1 MEYYSSLN
9 NSFLINLFNVVD
21 AIKNLNIH
29 FMTHILSIW
38 KLIYVTGNQ
47 CSSLRHSTQE
57 STESSLAIS
66 KTHHNVLSKLKRYSH
81 TKTLINSTKVL
92 YCEICEILITSFFTE
107 HLRWLLLKG
116 LFRILSNVYNRVF
129 VKIANYQSSKL
140 QSKTMLPKYDFSI
153 KLSFSKWNLS
163 PIISRFP

>member
-1 MEYYSSLN
+1 M
-9 NSFLINLFNVVD
+9 
-21 AIKNLNIH
+21 
-29 FMTHILSIW
+29 
-38 KLIYVTGNQ
+38 
-47 CSSLRHSTQE
+47 
-57 STESSLAIS
+57 
-66 KTHHNVLSKLKRYSH
+66 
-81 TKTLINSTKVL
+81 L

-116 LFRILSNVYNRVF
+116 HFRILSNVYNRVF

-163 PIISRFP
+163 PIISRFPYWEIKFVDVNTFTNSRYLLLAINIVISSKYFHLTENDILTLRWIFALLWISRHSVYKECKYKFDYILSYS